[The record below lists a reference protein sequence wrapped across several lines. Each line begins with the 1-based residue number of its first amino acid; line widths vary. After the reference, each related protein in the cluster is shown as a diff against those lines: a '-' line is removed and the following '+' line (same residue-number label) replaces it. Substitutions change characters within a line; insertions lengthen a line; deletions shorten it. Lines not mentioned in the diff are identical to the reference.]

1 MSAPRRRRSSGGG
14 SPVKRA
20 RPSSDARVV
29 EDFRAK
35 DTWTVFKI
43 MGEFV
48 EGFETLRPV
57 WPSVTIFGGARLR
70 RSDPD
75 YQATLE
81 IAKKLAQAGFG
92 IITGGGPGAMEA
104 ANRGARLGGGISVGL
119 NIRLPHEQKPNPY
132 QDIALHFDYFFARKV
147 MFVKYACAFV
157 ATPGGFGTL
166 DELFEC
172 LTLKQTG
179 KMKNFPV
186 VLFGSDYW
194 RGLVAWMEEQLL
206 GRKLISRADLR
217 LFHVTDDV
225 EEVVEIIRSREER
238 RRQKR
243 ELAGREVP

>member
-1 MSAPRRRRSSGGG
+1 MA
-14 SPVKRA
+14 
-20 RPSSDARVV
+20 
-29 EDFRAK
+29 DFRAK

-48 EGFETLRPV
+48 EGFETLHPV

-70 RSDPD
+70 RSDP
-75 YQATLE
+75 YYAATLE

-104 ANRGARLGGGISVGL
+104 ANRGARLGGGTSVGL

-225 EEVVEIIRSREER
+225 DEVVEIIRSREER
-238 RRQKR
+238 RRRKH